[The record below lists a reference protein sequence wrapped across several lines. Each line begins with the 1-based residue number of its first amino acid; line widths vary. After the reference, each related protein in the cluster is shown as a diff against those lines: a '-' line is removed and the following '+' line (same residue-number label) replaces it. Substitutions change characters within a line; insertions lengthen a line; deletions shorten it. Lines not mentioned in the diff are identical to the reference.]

1 MITFLICVVL
11 LIVGYMTYGKFV
23 DKVFAPDDRPTPA
36 IALED
41 GVDYVPMDNKKIFL
55 IQLLNI
61 AGLGPITGA
70 LQGALW
76 GPVVYF
82 WIVLGTILAGG
93 VHDYMTGMLS
103 MRNSGGSISEIVG
116 RYLGTGMKQVMR
128 VFSTFLLLMV
138 GTVFAVGPS
147 SLLAMLTPSTLN
159 KNFWLIVIL
168 LYYFLATLLPI
179 DKLIGKVYPFFG
191 VCLIIMA
198 VGVGAGLIIK
208 GYPLPEVWSNMNNQH
223 PSGTPIWP
231 FMFITVAC
239 GAISGFHATQSPL
252 MARCLKSERTGRQ
265 TFYGAMVAEGIIAMV
280 WASAGVCFYETTGGL
295 AAVLTD
301 PNIGPNGAVYQIC
314 MTILGPVGGGVNELL
329 LDGDHHL
336 FFHLTAQV
344 LSDNSGSVE
353 VDELAK
359 GGHDAV
365 FHQGLD
371 YLRAGLF
378 HPAGQLLYGN
388 LVGDFYGQ
396 GRFLG
401 DFKLET
407 AHFFGLLLPPLVGE
421 GHLAPFFA
429 ARVAELLLALLAVPT
444 AAAVAAVRHFL
455 EFFVVFVQVYV
466 GGLAGVHH
474 LCFGHPG
481 GGRLTLLL
489 LLRLLLLRLGGS
501 LLLPGLGGL
510 LCRRV
515 GLCLFR
521 ALVGGGLRLLWT
533 ALVRGWGGFLRRS
546 RVGVDGLDAAHLII
560 LREVLK
566 EHSQLLVL

>member
-1 MITFLICVVL
+1 M

-314 MTILGPVGGGVNELL
+314 MTILGPVGGVLAMIGVIACPISSGDTAFRSARLTIADWIK
-329 LDGDHHL
+329 LDQGDVKKRL
-336 FFHLTAQV
+336 GLTVPV
-344 LSDNSGSVE
+344 LAFGAIVGGFVDYTIVWRYFSWSNQTLAMMALWAASVYLWTE
-353 VDELAK
+353 KKNYLICAIPATFMSAVSATYFLAAPECLGLMK
-359 GGHDAV
+359 AGMLPLAYGIGALIAAV
-365 FHQGLD
+365 FLAIFLKTTVFSKKVG
-371 YLRAGLF
+371 AA
-378 HPAGQLLYGN
+378 PA
-388 LVGDFYGQ
+388 
-396 GRFLG
+396 
-401 DFKLET
+401 
-407 AHFFGLLLPPLVGE
+407 
-421 GHLAPFFA
+421 
-429 ARVAELLLALLAVPT
+429 
-444 AAAVAAVRHFL
+444 
-455 EFFVVFVQVYV
+455 
-466 GGLAGVHH
+466 
-474 LCFGHPG
+474 
-481 GGRLTLLL
+481 
-489 LLRLLLLRLGGS
+489 
-501 LLLPGLGGL
+501 
-510 LCRRV
+510 
-515 GLCLFR
+515 
-521 ALVGGGLRLLWT
+521 
-533 ALVRGWGGFLRRS
+533 
-546 RVGVDGLDAAHLII
+546 
-560 LREVLK
+560 
-566 EHSQLLVL
+566 

>member
-191 VCLIIMA
+191 VCLIIMD

-314 MTILGPVGGGVNELL
+314 MTILGPVGGVLAMIGVIACPISSGDTAFRSARLTIADWIK
-329 LDGDHHL
+329 LDQGDVKKRL
-336 FFHLTAQV
+336 GLTVPV
-344 LSDNSGSVE
+344 LAFGAIVGGFVDYTIVWRYFSWSNQTLAMMALWAASVYLWTE
-353 VDELAK
+353 KKNYLICAIPATFMSAVSATYFLAAPECLGLMK
-359 GGHDAV
+359 AGMLPLAYGIGALIAAV
-365 FHQGLD
+365 FLAIFLKTTVFSKKVG
-371 YLRAGLF
+371 AA
-378 HPAGQLLYGN
+378 PA
-388 LVGDFYGQ
+388 
-396 GRFLG
+396 
-401 DFKLET
+401 
-407 AHFFGLLLPPLVGE
+407 
-421 GHLAPFFA
+421 
-429 ARVAELLLALLAVPT
+429 
-444 AAAVAAVRHFL
+444 
-455 EFFVVFVQVYV
+455 
-466 GGLAGVHH
+466 
-474 LCFGHPG
+474 
-481 GGRLTLLL
+481 
-489 LLRLLLLRLGGS
+489 
-501 LLLPGLGGL
+501 
-510 LCRRV
+510 
-515 GLCLFR
+515 
-521 ALVGGGLRLLWT
+521 
-533 ALVRGWGGFLRRS
+533 
-546 RVGVDGLDAAHLII
+546 
-560 LREVLK
+560 
-566 EHSQLLVL
+566 